1 MRPQK
6 VLRHLDQVVVP
17 WLARGFTRVARG
29 RLRLRLLT
37 GAALCG
43 VTGALLT
50 VVWTAHRGT
59 TAETETALGETVRVG
74 VVQGQSVPLYARQ
87 ARSELATLLN
97 RPAAGPAETY
107 ALVSLKAYLAPE
119 RLTPVLGGVS
129 VVEVFARVPLK
140 EAATQSVRIP
150 AFKIPD
156 DVVTG
161 MRQVAQ
167 RRAADAGDFR
177 QLAAKLRT
185 ADAAEDRLRDT
196 YLGDSGV
203 AAAEAEAYRAACT
216 CVYAAVVR
224 ATPAALDQIA
234 ARPEVRAVD
243 PAPEVR
249 RLDRAVFL
257 PPLPEQ
263 VGQAGPSATPSA
275 PVVGSPSAEPS
286 DEPSGGSSAG
296 PGAADGP
303 SPEPSPRPSG
313 STDASPEP
321 APSGSAPGAGETT
334 ATPGAAAGLPSPSR
348 SPAAAG

>member
-1 MRPQK
+1 MRP
-6 VLRHLDQVVVP
+6 LRHLDQVVVP
-17 WLARGFTRVARG
+17 RLARGFARVARG

-37 GAALCG
+37 GVALCG
-43 VTGALLT
+43 VTGALLA

-59 TAETETALGETVRVG
+59 TAEAETAIGETVQVG
-74 VVQGQSVPLYARQ
+74 VVQGQSVPVYARQ
-87 ARSELATLLN
+87 ARSELATLLK
-97 RPAAGPAETY
+97 RPAASPVETY
-107 ALVSLKAYLAPE
+107 ALVSLKAYLAPK

-140 EAATQSVRIP
+140 EADTQSVRIP
-150 AFKIPD
+150 AFQIPD

-177 QLAAKLRT
+177 DLAAKLRT

-196 YLGDSGV
+196 YLDDSGV

-263 VGQAGPSATPSA
+263 VGQAGPSATATPSA
-275 PVVGSPSAEPS
+275 PAEESPSA
-286 DEPSGGSSAG
+286 EPSGGSSAG

-313 STDASPEP
+313 SPDASPQP
-321 APSGSAPGAGETT
+321 APSGSAPGAGEAT
-334 ATPGAAAGLPSPSR
+334 ATPGAEAGLPSPSR
-348 SPAAAG
+348 SLLAAG

>member
-1 MRPQK
+1 MRPQRL
-6 VLRHLDQVVVP
+6 LRHLDQVVVP
-17 WLARGFTRVARG
+17 RLARGFAHVARG
-29 RLRLRLLT
+29 RLRPRLLT
-37 GAALCG
+37 GVALCG

-59 TAETETALGETVRVG
+59 TAEAETAVGETVQVG

-87 ARSELATLLN
+87 ARSELATLLK
-97 RPAAGPAETY
+97 RPAAGPVETY

-140 EAATQSVRIP
+140 EADTQAVRIP

-161 MRQVAQ
+161 MRQVARQ
-167 RRAADAGDFR
+167 RAADAADFR
-177 QLAAKLRT
+177 DLAAKLRT

-196 YLGDSGV
+196 YLDDSGA
-203 AAAEAEAYRAACT
+203 AAAEAEAYRTACT

-263 VGQAGPSATPSA
+263 VGQAAPSATPTPSA
-275 PVVGSPSAEPS
+275 SAGGSPSAK
-286 DEPSGGSSAG
+286 PSGGSSAG

-313 STDASPEP
+313 SADASARPS
-321 APSGSAPGAGETT
+321 PSGVPGAGEATP
-334 ATPGAAAGLPSPSR
+334 TPGAEAGLPSPSR
-348 SPAAAG
+348 SPVAAG

>member
-1 MRPQK
+1 MPR
-6 VLRHLDQVVVP
+6 
-17 WLARGFTRVARG
+17 LAQGFARVARG

-43 VTGALLT
+43 VTGALLA

-59 TAETETALGETVRVG
+59 TAGTEAALGETVQVG

-87 ARSELATLLN
+87 ARSELATLLK
-97 RPAAGPAETY
+97 RPAATPVETY

-129 VVEVFARVPLK
+129 VVEVYARVPLK
-140 EAATQSVRIP
+140 QAPTQAVRFP

-156 DVVTG
+156 DVTAG

-167 RRAADAGDFR
+167 RRAADAADYR
-177 QLAAKLRT
+177 DLAAKLRT

-196 YLGDSGV
+196 YLADSGV
-203 AAAEAEAYRAACT
+203 AAAEAEAYRAGCT

-234 ARPEVRAVD
+234 SRPEVRAVD
-243 PAPEVR
+243 PAPEVQ

-263 VGQAGPSATPSA
+263 VGQVDPSASATPSA
-275 PVVGSPSAEPS
+275 RPSASAEPT
-286 DEPSGGSSAG
+286 GGPSAG
-296 PGAADGP
+296 PGGTDGP
-303 SPEPSPRPSG
+303 SPEPAPRPSG
-313 STDASPEP
+313 SAAASPDPEP
-321 APSGSAPGAGETT
+321 SPAGSAPGAGE
-334 ATPGAAAGLPSPSR
+334 ATGTPSAEAGAPGPSGPAAG
-348 SPAAAG
+348 

>member
-1 MRPQK
+1 MRPQR

-17 WLARGFTRVARG
+17 RLARGFARVARG

-37 GAALCG
+37 GVALCG

-59 TAETETALGETVRVG
+59 TAEAETAVGETVRVG

-87 ARSELATLLN
+87 ARSELATLLK
-97 RPAAGPAETY
+97 RPAASPVETY

-129 VVEVFARVPLK
+129 VVEVYARVPLK
-140 EAATQSVRIP
+140 EASTQSVRFP

-161 MRQVAQ
+161 MRKVAQ
-167 RRAADAGDFR
+167 RRAADAADFR
-177 QLAAKLRT
+177 DLAGKLRT

-196 YLGDSGV
+196 YLADSGV
-203 AAAEAEAYRAACT
+203 AEAEAEAYRAACT

-275 PVVGSPSAEPS
+275 RPSASPSAQ
-286 DEPSGGSSAG
+286 PSGGSSAG

-303 SPEPSPRPSG
+303 SPEPSPRPSD
-313 STDASPEP
+313 SADASPEP
-321 APSGSAPGAGETT
+321 SASGAAPGAGEAT
-334 ATPGAAAGLPSPSR
+334 ATPGAEAGLPGPSR
-348 SPAAAG
+348 SAVPAG